1 MIKYLGSKRL
11 LLPHIVAAFG
21 ELPDVHRVGDLFSGT
36 ARVGRALRAAG
47 YEVLAND
54 QLRFAATLARCYVA
68 ATLDEAARA
77 EKHIAELRRTPP
89 KKEGYFTETFCR
101 DARYFHPKNGA
112 KVEAIRDAIDQ
123 LDVSENVRAILLV
136 SLMEAADRVDSTT
149 GVQMAYLKK
158 WAKRAHND
166 LELRLPELVAGK
178 GEAREG
184 DAIEAAARELDAVY
198 LDPPYNQHSYLGNY
212 HIWETLVRWD
222 EPEPYGVA
230 RKRIDC
236 RERKSAFNSKRKIE
250 DAFRAVVDA
259 VRAPYLV
266 VSFSNEG
273 YLARDT
279 VVGILEP
286 KGHVGVVPV
295 AFSRYVGAKIGIHNP
310 QGQKVGSVS
319 HTENKELIF
328 VVGPDARAVERACA
342 AVKAVGSPL
351 ARRGQKGHMASS

>member
-11 LLPHIVAAFG
+11 LLPHIVAAFA
-21 ELPDVHRVGDLFSGT
+21 ELPDVRRVGDLFSGT
-36 ARVGRALRAAG
+36 ARVGRALREAG

-54 QLRFAATLARCYVA
+54 QLRFASTLARCYVA

-77 EKHIAELRRTPP
+77 ERHLADLQRTPP
-89 KKEGYFTETFCR
+89 RAGYFTETFCR

-112 KVEAIRDAIDQ
+112 RVDAIRDALDE

-149 GVQMAYLKK
+149 GVQMAYLKS

-166 LELRLPELVAGK
+166 LELRLPALVPGK
-178 GEAREG
+178 GRAREG
-184 DAIEAAARELDAVY
+184 DALDAAKEELDAVY

-230 RKRIDC
+230 RKRSDC

-250 DAFRAVVDA
+250 DAFRAVVAA
-259 VRAPYLV
+259 VRAPNLV
-266 VSFSNEG
+266 VSFNNEG
-273 YLARDT
+273 YLSRDT
-279 VVGILEP
+279 VVEILET

-295 AFSRYVGAKIGIHNP
+295 AFGRYVGAKIGIHNP
-310 QGQKVGSVS
+310 QGRKVGTIS

-328 VVGPDARAVERACA
+328 VVAPEPETVERACA
-342 AVKAVGSPL
+342 SVRAVGSPL
-351 ARRGQKGHMASS
+351 ARRG

>member
-11 LLPHIVAAFG
+11 LLPHIVAAFA
-21 ELPDVHRVGDLFSGT
+21 ELPEVKRVGDLFSGT
-36 ARVGRALRAAG
+36 ARVGRALREAG
-47 YEVLAND
+47 YEVFAND

-68 ATLDEAARA
+68 ATKQDA
-77 EKHIAELRRTPP
+77 EQAEQHLAKLATVTP
-89 KKEGYFTETFCR
+89 KDGYFTETFCR

-112 KVEAIRDAIDQ
+112 KVDAIRDAIDE
-123 LDVSENVRAILLV
+123 LDLNENVRAIVLV

-166 LELRLPELVAGK
+166 LQLRLPELVPGQ
-178 GEAREG
+178 GHAREG
-184 DAIEAAARELDAVY
+184 DALAAAKQDLDAVY

-222 EPEPYGVA
+222 APEAYGVA
-230 RKRIDC
+230 RKRMDC
-236 RERKSAFNSKRKIE
+236 RERKSEFNSKRKIE

-259 VRAPYLV
+259 VVAPNLV
-266 VSFSNEG
+266 VSFNNEG
-273 YLARDT
+273 YLSRDT
-279 VVGILEP
+279 VVSILES

-295 AFSRYVGAKIGIHNP
+295 AFGRYVGAKIGIHNP
-310 QGQKVGSVS
+310 QGQKVGKVS

-328 VVGPDARAVERACA
+328 VVAPDAESVERACT

-351 ARRGQKGHMASS
+351 ARRA

>member
-21 ELPDVHRVGDLFSGT
+21 ELPDVRRVGDLFSGT
-36 ARVGRALRAAG
+36 ARVGRALREAG

-77 EKHIAELRRTPP
+77 EKHLPDLQRTPD
-89 KKEGYFTETFCR
+89 KDGYFTETFCR

-112 KVEAIRDAIDQ
+112 RVDAIRDAIDA

-166 LELRLPELVAGK
+166 LQLRLPELVAGK
-178 GEAREG
+178 GRAREG
-184 DAIEAAARELDAVY
+184 DAMDAAKEEELDAVY

-236 RERKSAFNSKRKIE
+236 RERKSEFNSKRKIE

-259 VRAPYLV
+259 VRAKHLV
-266 VSFSNEG
+266 VSFNNEG
-273 YLARDT
+273 YLSRDT
-279 VVGILEP
+279 VVSILES

-295 AFSRYVGAKIGIHNP
+295 AFGRYVGAKIGIHNP
-310 QGQKVGSVS
+310 QGQKVGTVS

-328 VVGPDARAVERACA
+328 VVGPDPEPVERACA

-351 ARRGQKGHMASS
+351 ARRG